1 MEDYNDSMPPGE
13 VTALLAQ
20 VKRGDKEAYGRLM
33 PLVYGELRRLAGH
46 YMRGE
51 SPGHTLQPTAVVH
64 EAYLR
69 LVGLDRLDWQNRA
82 QFMGVAAQMMRRI
95 LVDHARQR
103 VAAKRVGS
111 GGRADVDVLHMARV
125 ENPEETLAVDMAVE
139 RLRELDPRQSQ
150 VVEMRY
156 FGGLS
161 VEETS
166 EALGISTRT
175 VKRHWALAK
184 AWLHAELSGRSLP

>member
-1 MEDYNDSMPPGE
+1 MPGGE
-13 VTALLAQ
+13 VTGLLEQ
-20 VKRGDKEAYGRLM
+20 VKHGDKDAYGRLM
-33 PLVYGELRRLAGH
+33 PLVYNELRRLAGY

-51 SPGHTLQPTAVVH
+51 RPGHTLQPTAVVH
-64 EAYLR
+64 EAYVR

-95 LVDHARQR
+95 LVDHARHRIAARRDPAAR
-103 VAAKRVGS
+103 V
-111 GGRADVDVLHMARV
+111 DVDVPDIATL
-125 ENPEETLAVDMAVE
+125 EDPEETLAVDMAIE
-139 RLRELDPRQSQ
+139 RLRELDPQQSQ

-161 VEETS
+161 VEETA
-166 EALGISTRT
+166 EVLGISGRT

-184 AWLHAELSGRSLP
+184 AWLHAELSGRGFS

>member
-1 MEDYNDSMPPGE
+1 MNEPPGE

-20 VKRGDKEAYGRLM
+20 VKCGDQEAMGKLM
-33 PLVYGELRRLAGH
+33 PLVYRELRRLAGH

-51 SPGHTLQPTAVVH
+51 RPGHTLEPTAVVH

-69 LVGLDRLDWQNRA
+69 LTGLDHLDWQNRA

-95 LVDHARQR
+95 LLNYARQR
-103 VAAKRVGS
+103 MASKR
-111 GGRADVDVLHMARV
+111 GGPRIKTEFEAPDIATG
-125 ENPEETLAVDMAVE
+125 EKAEEILAVDMAVT
-139 RLRELDPRQSQ
+139 RLSELNAEQSR

-156 FGGLS
+156 FGGMS
-161 VEETS
+161 VEETA
-166 EALGISTRT
+166 EALNISTRS

-184 AWLHAELSGRSLP
+184 AWLHTELSGRALS